1 MRRFNDIF
9 SDISSDILD
18 DEDAI
23 AELDKLVMDNPD
35 TAYSKACK
43 ELKIMSYKNIERQ
56 LFYGLSNLFYS
67 DDDDKITW
75 SQVAELFSQE
85 DSYDLIKFNAAR
97 EELGLM
103 KKASSNTHPTAGS
116 RARMK
121 STYPMT

>member
-1 MRRFNDIF
+1 MQG
-9 SDISSDILD
+9 
-18 DEDAI
+18 AQ
-23 AELDKLVMDNPD
+23 DNV
-35 TAYSKACK
+35 
-43 ELKIMSYKNIERQ
+43 LQNIERQ